1 MKLWRH
7 GGIKWV
13 MLCLCKESSMCIW
26 SVPKCTTNERAAW
39 SSKLD
44 NHDCVTTAPRK
55 HGSDG
60 YFATTWL
67 QRKLGNWLSYVVCV
81 TSPSTGCRGGLRV
94 VTNGPVPTRVMR
106 HMMHDA
112 DGGWSPGTR
121 SAVRLLDREQVRH
134 RCRIHDPSLGVLRI
148 LISTGPTVSRCRR
161 CYSFSSREI
170 DQFSRWISSV
180 IQPFSANSKI

>member
-1 MKLWRH
+1 MDLLYIKILKSPSMKLWRH

-94 VTNGPVPTRVMR
+94 SDQWSRTDTG
-106 HMMHDA
+106 DA
-112 DGGWSPGTR
+112 PYD
-121 SAVRLLDREQVRH
+121 A
-134 RCRIHDPSLGVLRI
+134 
-148 LISTGPTVSRCRR
+148 RCRR
-161 CYSFSSREI
+161 RMKPGNPVSRTALGPGTSTAPVSDPWSISRCLENI
-170 DQFSRWISSV
+170 DQYWT
-180 IQPFSANSKI
+180 NS

>member
-1 MKLWRH
+1 MMAWRNKMSH
-7 GGIKWV
+7 AVFVQRVKYV
-13 MLCLCKESSMCIW
+13 YKW
-26 SVPKCTTNERAAW
+26 SVPKCTSNERAAW

-60 YFATTWL
+60 YFATWL
-67 QRKLGNWLSYVVCV
+67 QRKLGNWLSYVVCDQSLHRLQGWPESSDQWSR
-81 TSPSTGCRGGLRV
+81 TDTDDAP
-94 VTNGPVPTRVMR
+94 
-106 HMMHDA
+106 HDA
-112 DGGWSPGTR
+112 RCRRRMKPGNPV
-121 SAVRLLDREQVRH
+121 SRLLDREQVRH

>member
-1 MKLWRH
+1 MDLLYIKILKSPSMKLWRH

-67 QRKLGNWLSYVVCV
+67 QRKLGNWLSYVVCDQSLHRLQGWPESEWPMV
-81 TSPSTGCRGGLRV
+81 PHRHGWCAIWCTMQTADEAREPGQPYGSWTG
-94 VTNGPVPTRVMR
+94 NKY
-106 HMMHDA
+106 
-112 DGGWSPGTR
+112 GTGVG
-121 SAVRLLDREQVRH
+121 SM
-134 RCRIHDPSLGVLRI
+134 IHL
-148 LISTGPTVSRCRR
+148 
-161 CYSFSSREI
+161 
-170 DQFSRWISSV
+170 
-180 IQPFSANSKI
+180 